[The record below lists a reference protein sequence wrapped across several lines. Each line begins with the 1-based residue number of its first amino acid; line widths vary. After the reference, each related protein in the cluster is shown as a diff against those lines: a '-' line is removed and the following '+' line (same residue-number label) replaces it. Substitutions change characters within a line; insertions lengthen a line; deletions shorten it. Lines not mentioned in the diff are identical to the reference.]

1 MTPCFWSRQTGMCV
15 LQQSELTLLDCCPQR
30 QQKAVNRK
38 VLIFLE
44 TPHKTG
50 AGNGPAKGKQGFK
63 AMNKAVLRGR
73 WKYSSCGSPQLLE
86 KKKSSCTIGSD
97 YQKFLGKWQT
107 QVHLLDNL
115 AAFGYVLLQ
124 QTLWA
129 MTATRPFP
137 ESQPKLPLYKT
148 SFI

>member
-73 WKYSSCGSPQLLE
+73 
-86 KKKSSCTIGSD
+86 
-97 YQKFLGKWQT
+97 
-107 QVHLLDNL
+107 
-115 AAFGYVLLQ
+115 
-124 QTLWA
+124 
-129 MTATRPFP
+129 
-137 ESQPKLPLYKT
+137 
-148 SFI
+148 